1 MDACFTV
8 PMFEYPSLE
17 EYYTMACTGH
27 KLKDIKRPVLAVS
40 ALDDPFVAPDC
51 EWELCKC

>member
-51 EWELCKC
+51 EWELC